1 MKYFTSFLLVIALF
15 ACNKS
20 KPAKQVVE
28 TNQTIEALDTKPI
41 YKEVIQTSVGDI
53 AGLQIGENKTNILT
67 FLKSKTIDKS
77 QVNTISYSQ
86 KTENSENEV
95 NLGFKNDTLVQIA
108 MDINLVSKDL
118 AAQLFDDI
126 RNEFFEKY
134 GSKYLQEN
142 DEDNTIMYWSKN
154 EKEVQLILEENN
166 VHIYIDTEFAIF

>member
-1 MKYFTSFLLVIALF
+1 M
-15 ACNKS
+15 
-20 KPAKQVVE
+20 
-28 TNQTIEALDTKPI
+28 
-41 YKEVIQTSVGDI
+41 
-53 AGLQIGENKTNILT
+53 
-67 FLKSKTIDKS
+67 
-77 QVNTISYSQ
+77 
-86 KTENSENEV
+86 
-95 NLGFKNDTLVQIA
+95 
-108 MDINLVSKDL
+108 